1 MAASKHDKN
10 CPFAFISSNFQC
22 HILSRCKIVWKL
34 TIFEISFFTHK
45 PECRNWLTGNFLG
58 TLRYFFCLCS
68 FPIIFSLTVSRK
80 RKPTEICKVNL
91 FCYWNQYYQ
100 SHNVTS
106 TKAAKIVLNK
116 KEWSDARMKS
126 QTNDTWNRQVVW
138 NKSECQIVLYEV
150 TSCKMEISWLQEN
163 QTLNWPWRKH

>member
-10 CPFAFISSNFQC
+10 CSIAFIPSNFQC

-34 TIFEISFFTHK
+34 IIFEISFFTDK

-68 FPIIFSLTVSRK
+68 FLTIFSLTVSLK
-80 RKPTEICKVNL
+80 RKPIEICSVNL
-91 FCYWNQYYQ
+91 FSYWNQYYQ

-106 TKAAKIVLNK
+106 TKAAKIVPNK
-116 KEWSDARMKS
+116 KEWSGARMNS
-126 QTNDTWNRQVVW
+126 QTNDTCNRQVVW
-138 NKSECQIVLYEV
+138 NKSERQIVLYEV
-150 TSCKMEISWLQEN
+150 SSCKMEISWLQEN
-163 QTLNWPWRKH
+163 QILN

>member
-1 MAASKHDKN
+1 MAASKHNKN
-10 CPFAFISSNFQC
+10 CPFAFIPSNFQC